1 MRLRHPLLA
10 AFVALALSGGATA
23 QDTTSE
29 KGKLS
34 YALGY
39 STGQDMARLI
49 KRGEQFDMATFMKA
63 VQDATAGKE
72 PVVPRDQLQ
81 VAVDSMQR
89 REMARAK
96 AEFDKVSADNK
107 TRSEAFLARN
117 RGTPG
122 VQVLPSGLQY
132 RVIEAGSGP
141 RPTQA
146 SEVQVQYKTTTP
158 DGQVI
163 ADTGQ
168 PMAGQPA
175 GPLTIRISEVQMP
188 GLREA
193 LLSMPAGSR
202 WEVVLPANL
211 AAGTDQDAG
220 RLVNQALVFDLRL
233 LSVSP

>member
-10 AFVALALSGGATA
+10 VFIALALSGGATA
-23 QDTTSE
+23 QDTTSD

-39 STGQDMARLI
+39 STGQDIARML

-63 VQDATAGKE
+63 VEDATAGKE
-72 PVVPRDQLQ
+72 PAVPRDQLQ
-81 VAVDSMQR
+81 AAVDNMQR
-89 REMARAK
+89 RELARAR
-96 AEFDKVSADNK
+96 AEFDKVAADNK

-117 RGTPG
+117 RSAPG

-146 SEVQVQYKTTTP
+146 SEVKVQYKTTTP

-168 PMAGQPA
+168 PVAGQPG
-175 GPLTIRISEVQMP
+175 GPLTIRISEVQMA

-193 LLSMPAGSR
+193 LLSMPAGSL

-211 AAGTDQDAG
+211 AAGTDQNAG
-220 RLVNQALVFDLRL
+220 RLVNQALVFDLTL
-233 LSVSP
+233 VSVSP